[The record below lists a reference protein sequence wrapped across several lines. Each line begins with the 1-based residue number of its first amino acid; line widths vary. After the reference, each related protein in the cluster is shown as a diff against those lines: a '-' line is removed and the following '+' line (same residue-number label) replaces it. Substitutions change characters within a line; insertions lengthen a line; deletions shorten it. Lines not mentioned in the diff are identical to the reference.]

1 MDRARLK
8 GVLAVALASLC
19 YGITPM
25 LTNIALKGGVPSE
38 FAARVFA
45 PASMA
50 ANPSLAMPNE
60 SVVAFC
66 MLFGCLFA
74 LLGAAVSSKKGTAGP
89 IRVNRAEALSMA
101 LAGGGSL
108 MATLLLISYSYL
120 YMEPGSVIVL
130 HFCYPVIACLTASL
144 FFKERFS
151 ALKGLAAAAA
161 VAGVYLVSGFSGA
174 PNAAGP
180 HLAILSAFTYAAYFI
195 LGRHGPYKN
204 ISSSVSSIYIT
215 GAASLMGFLAAL
227 ATGRLAA
234 PSTWFLWLV
243 LALDGLLGYL
253 IGLRLLLYGI
263 RILGSGNA
271 AMLNAL
277 EPVMATVMGVIVY
290 GETVGAIKGLGCAMV
305 LASAVIVV
313 ADTGRK
319 KRKYRPAGKGGA
331 GTGLKPNS

>member
-19 YGITPM
+19 YGFTPM

-161 VAGVYLVSGFSGA
+161 R
-174 PNAAGP
+174 
-180 HLAILSAFTYAAYFI
+180 
-195 LGRHGPYKN
+195 GRG
-204 ISSSVSSIYIT
+204 
-215 GAASLMGFLAAL
+215 
-227 ATGRLAA
+227 
-234 PSTWFLWLV
+234 
-243 LALDGLLGYL
+243 
-253 IGLRLLLYGI
+253 
-263 RILGSGNA
+263 
-271 AMLNAL
+271 
-277 EPVMATVMGVIVY
+277 
-290 GETVGAIKGLGCAMV
+290 
-305 LASAVIVV
+305 
-313 ADTGRK
+313 
-319 KRKYRPAGKGGA
+319 
-331 GTGLKPNS
+331 